1 MTATTTVTS
10 VRDYFSSAPGIAY
23 LDAATYGLPPKP
35 TVDALERALRRW
47 QDGSAEWVP
56 EWDLEGE
63 ACRALF
69 AQLIGAETAEIA
81 LIPTV
86 SNGVGMVA
94 AGLKAGDSVVVP
106 EAEFTSVLYPIL
118 VAAQERGIAVKEVP
132 FDALAE
138 SIEDGTTLVAFSLT
152 QSQSGRSARLADICA
167 AAQAKGAKVLVDA
180 THAIPFVPV
189 ADHLD
194 QVDFLVCHGYKHL
207 LCPRGVAF
215 FYVRRD
221 RWDDVPPILANWRA
235 GAPRYAR
242 SYGGPLALAED
253 AARFDVSLA
262 WHSWAG
268 ARPALELLVQWQGE
282 GQFERVLALSN
293 RLAAG
298 LGLPKPTSSIVTLA
312 VPDAEAAEIALNQAG
327 VRCAAR
333 AGNVRLSPHVYNT
346 DEEIDR
352 AIEALRSL

>member
-1 MTATTTVTS
+1 MSATSTTT
-10 VRDYFSSAPGIAY
+10 RAREYFSPAPGIAY

-35 TVDALERALRRW
+35 TVEALERALRRW
-47 QDGSAEWVP
+47 QDGTAEWVP

-63 ACRALF
+63 GCRALF

-86 SNGVGMVA
+86 SSGVGMVA

-106 EAEFTSVLYPIL
+106 EAEFTSVLFPIL
-118 VAAQERGIAVKEVP
+118 VAAKERGVAVTEVP

-138 SIEDGTTLVAFSLT
+138 STGVGTTLVAFSLT
-152 QSQSGRSARLADICA
+152 QSQSGRSARLAEICA
-167 AAQAKGAKVLVDA
+167 AAQDKGAKVLVDA

-189 ADHLD
+189 ADQLD
-194 QVDFLVCHGYKHL
+194 KIDFLVCHGYKHL

-235 GAPRYAR
+235 GAPRYGR

-268 ARPALELLVQWQGE
+268 AKPALELLVQWQTEGE
-282 GQFERVLALSN
+282 FERVLAMSA
-293 RLAAG
+293 RLAEG
-298 LGLPKPTSSIVTLA
+298 LSLPSPTSSIVTLA
-312 VPDAEAAEIALNQAG
+312 LPDAEAAEAALNRAG

-352 AIEALRSL
+352 AIGALRTL

>member
-1 MTATTTVTS
+1 
-10 VRDYFSSAPGIAY
+10 
-23 LDAATYGLPPKP
+23 
-35 TVDALERALRRW
+35 
-47 QDGSAEWVP
+47 
-56 EWDLEGE
+56 
-63 ACRALF
+63 
-69 AQLIGAETAEIA
+69 LIGAQTSEIA

-94 AGLKAGDSVVVP
+94 ASLKAGDSVVVP

-118 VAAQERGIAVKEVP
+118 VAAQERGIAVSEVP
-132 FDALAE
+132 YDALAE
-138 SIEDGTTLVAFSLT
+138 SIEEGTTLVAFSLT
-152 QSQSGRSARLADICA
+152 QSQSGRRARLADICEA
-167 AAQAKGAKVLVDA
+167 GRAKGAKVLVDA
-180 THAIPFVPV
+180 THSIPFVPV
-189 ADHLD
+189 ADQLD
-194 QVDFLVCHGYKHL
+194 KIDFLVCHGYKHL

-215 FYVRRD
+215 FYVRQD
-221 RWDDVPPILANWRA
+221 RWNDVPPILANWRA

-268 ARPALELLVQWQGE
+268 AKPALELLVQWQDE
-282 GQFERVLALSN
+282 GQFERVLGLSD

-298 LGLPKPTSSIVTLA
+298 LGLPKPTSSIVTMA
-312 VPDAEAAEIALNQAG
+312 APDAEAAEVALNQAG

-346 DEEIDR
+346 EEEIDR
-352 AIEALRSL
+352 AVEALRSI